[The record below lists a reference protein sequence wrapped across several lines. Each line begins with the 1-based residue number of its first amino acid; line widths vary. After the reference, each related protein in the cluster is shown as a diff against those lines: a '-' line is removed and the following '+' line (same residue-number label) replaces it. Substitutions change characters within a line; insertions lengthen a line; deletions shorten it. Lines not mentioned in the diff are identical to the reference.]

1 MRNNS
6 ICYSFYG
13 QKVNDSAA
21 TFIYESLHVLQSVK
35 TVSFKLASLFELLL
49 PLSGDIEVC
58 PGPTRRDIP
67 ELDALLK
74 AEGLHIFHQ
83 TVRGINGI

>member
-35 TVSFKLASLFELLL
+35 TVSFNLASLFELLL
-49 PLSGDIEVC
+49 LQSGDIEVY
-58 PGPTRRDIP
+58 PGPKPRDIP

-74 AEGLHIFHQ
+74 DGLHIFHQ